1 MLRDQS
7 LRWLTGGL
15 FLVSSLVCFAQ
26 QKGQPKPSSE
36 PKFNLPGSTPTPSPA
51 ATPAPAPARPADKTP
66 EEKPAKERVPVKLDI
81 KKFGRPEGKE
91 LDVSYR
97 YYLWS
102 DGDGWHLRSCCRD
115 GYHATFKGEIT
126 LTNGGTFEKFR
137 TIELEKKGKYPDA
150 WQVSEDRTK
159 LEFVINSS
167 DHPDGFDFT
176 VKGKDAT
183 IVFDLKAQGKE
194 QPKRIFIGHDNL
206 HPPSA
211 YFEFPADH
219 D

>member
-1 MLRDQS
+1 VLIV
-7 LRWLTGGL
+7 LT
-15 FLVSSLVCFAQ
+15 SSLSHAQ
-26 QKGQPKPSSE
+26 QKGQPKPPAA
-36 PKFNLPGSTPTPSPA
+36 PKFALPGT
-51 ATPAPAPARPADKTP
+51 TPAPAPGTPPAAPEKPADKKNDPKP
-66 EEKPAKERVPVKLDI
+66 EKERVPVKLDI

-91 LDVSYR
+91 LDVSSR

-102 DGDGWHLRSCCRD
+102 DGDGWHLRSCCKD
-115 GYHATFKGEIT
+115 GYFATFKGEIR

-137 TIELEKKGKYPDA
+137 TIELERKGQHPDA

-176 VKGKDAT
+176 VKGKEAT
-183 IVFDLKAQGKE
+183 VIFDLKVSGKE

-211 YFEFPADH
+211 YFEFPAKH